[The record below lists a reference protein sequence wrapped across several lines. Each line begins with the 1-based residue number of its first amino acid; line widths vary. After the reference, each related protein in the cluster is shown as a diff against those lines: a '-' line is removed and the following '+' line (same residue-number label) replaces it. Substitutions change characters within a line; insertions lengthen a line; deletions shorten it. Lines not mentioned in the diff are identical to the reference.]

1 MVLEQSQVIRSL
13 GGPEDPEL
21 PHRQE
26 ARYGRLS
33 TSKLYS
39 GFAACSRSAR
49 IADITSQRV
58 RGRPAVVPSQKH
70 FNSTL
75 HNIEKILRLPS
86 ISTVSIGQMRLRY
99 LAWLHQ
105 DSQRM
110 PLTASRRAVFVGT
123 PRSSHLPW
131 KVFRACPLHFRPLF
145 SDGIALHW
153 IFAAKLTFFF
163 GLRGSRTGI
172 VGVAQADVA
181 GSSPA
186 GGEPAGCCSRPR
198 LPRQRLG
205 L

>member
-1 MVLEQSQVIRSL
+1 MVLEQSQVVRSL

-21 PHRQE
+21 PHRQA

-33 TSKLYS
+33 TSKLHS
-39 GFAACSRSAR
+39 GFAACSRSAL

-75 HNIEKILRLPS
+75 HNIEKILRH
-86 ISTVSIGQMRLRY
+86 

-105 DSQRM
+105 DSRRM

-131 KVFRACPLHFRPLF
+131 RVFRACPLHFRPLF
-145 SDGIALHW
+145 SAGIALHW

-163 GLRGSRTGI
+163 GLS
-172 VGVAQADVA
+172 AFCAN
-181 GSSPA
+181 
-186 GGEPAGCCSRPR
+186 R
-198 LPRQRLG
+198 LSD
-205 L
+205 